1 MAVSGPELRGF
12 LRAEPGARL
21 HKKMAHTGALMLRFR
36 GGDRERSSTRRWQ
49 LRDSDSRPLSPRPYE
64 GFIGLS
70 SMTAF
75 RYYRVRGDSVR
86 WRRSDG
92 PVRPALGY
100 GLVLAIARDDHGPT
114 AARLAL

>member
-1 MAVSGPELRGF
+1 MEVPREFLSGFMHRPQ
-12 LRAEPGARL
+12 LRAGFFFVL
-21 HKKMAHTGALMLRFR
+21 FVF
-36 GGDRERSSTRRWQ
+36 W
-49 LRDSDSRPLSPRPYE
+49 RDGKYE

-70 SMTAF
+70 LMTAF

-92 PVRPALGY
+92 PVRPALGC
-100 GLVLAIARDDHGPT
+100 GLVLAVARDDHGPT